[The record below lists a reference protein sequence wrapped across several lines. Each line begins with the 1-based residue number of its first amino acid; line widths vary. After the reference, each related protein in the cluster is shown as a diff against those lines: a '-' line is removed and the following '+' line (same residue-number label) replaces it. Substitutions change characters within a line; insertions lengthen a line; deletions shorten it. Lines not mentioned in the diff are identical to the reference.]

1 MSMLCLIW
9 EHELLSMISSEVR
22 KCMLYFIYFIMNC
35 AFFKRRMSIQ
45 IYNLFLT
52 ILKIKAAR
60 EYE

>member
-1 MSMLCLIW
+1 MF
-9 EHELLSMISSEVR
+9 
-22 KCMLYFIYFIMNC
+22 YFIYFIMNC

-45 IYNLFLT
+45 IYDLFLT